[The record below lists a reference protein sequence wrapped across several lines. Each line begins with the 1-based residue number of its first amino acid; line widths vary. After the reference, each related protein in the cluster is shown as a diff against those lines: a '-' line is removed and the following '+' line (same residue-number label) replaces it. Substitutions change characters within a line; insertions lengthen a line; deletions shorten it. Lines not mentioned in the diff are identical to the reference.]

1 MQTRHRTPTIFNLS
15 MVDVLCCALG
25 CVILLWLLN
34 LREAKERAARA
45 GESNEKLK
53 ITQEALDQTYS
64 LLLGS
69 MSDADSLAQRQKT
82 TAAERDRLR
91 RELQAGR
98 AELAEL
104 NNKLALLRGQ
114 LGESEERLIK
124 LSKEQR
130 ELAKEKAAV
139 AARASDLAM
148 LLRDRESQARKSS
161 RRAESLAEQL
171 QDEEARAR
179 KLQGEIDR
187 YRTKLSD
194 AETRVQS
201 LESVAA
207 DTRKDLTDARQSIG
221 ALQRE
226 KQSLAD
232 QASRALAAV
241 ENRFE
246 GIALTGRRV
255 IFLVDMSGSMELV
268 DEKTAAPAKWLGV
281 RETLAKVMRSLT
293 DLTKFQ
299 VIVFADKVVYP
310 LGNDGRWL
318 DYDPKASADRALKAL
333 AETKPNGPT
342 NMYTAFESAFR
353 FRDLGLDTIYV
364 LSDGLPNVGPGL
376 TPEQENNLKETE
388 RSEILARHIRNLLHK
403 DWNHE
408 IPGRPRV
415 RINTIGFFFES
426 PDVGAFLWALAREN
440 DGSFVGMSKP

>member
-53 ITQEALDQTYS
+53 ITQDALDQTYS

-114 LGESEERLIK
+114 LGESEERLTK

-148 LLRDRESQARKSS
+148 LLRDKDSQARKSS
-161 RRAESLAEQL
+161 RRAEALAEQL

-179 KLQGEIDR
+179 KLQGDIDR

-194 AETRVQS
+194 
-201 LESVAA
+201 
-207 DTRKDLTDARQSIG
+207 
-221 ALQRE
+221 
-226 KQSLAD
+226 
-232 QASRALAAV
+232 
-241 ENRFE
+241 
-246 GIALTGRRV
+246 
-255 IFLVDMSGSMELV
+255 
-268 DEKTAAPAKWLGV
+268 
-281 RETLAKVMRSLT
+281 
-293 DLTKFQ
+293 
-299 VIVFADKVVYP
+299 
-310 LGNDGRWL
+310 
-318 DYDPKASADRALKAL
+318 
-333 AETKPNGPT
+333 
-342 NMYTAFESAFR
+342 
-353 FRDLGLDTIYV
+353 
-364 LSDGLPNVGPGL
+364 
-376 TPEQENNLKETE
+376 
-388 RSEILARHIRNLLHK
+388 
-403 DWNHE
+403 
-408 IPGRPRV
+408 
-415 RINTIGFFFES
+415 
-426 PDVGAFLWALAREN
+426 
-440 DGSFVGMSKP
+440 